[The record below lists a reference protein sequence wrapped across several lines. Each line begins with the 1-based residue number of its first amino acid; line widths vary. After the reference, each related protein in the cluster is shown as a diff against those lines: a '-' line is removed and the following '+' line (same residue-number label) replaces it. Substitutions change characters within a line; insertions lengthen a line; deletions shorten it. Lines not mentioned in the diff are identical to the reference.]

1 MKTFI
6 MIDMQNDF
14 ISGVLGNPDTTA
26 VLPAVCEKVKKIGAD
41 ENAVLLY
48 TMDTH
53 QNSYMDTQEGRK
65 LPVLHCIEG
74 TPGWEL
80 PDELK
85 NAMSCVSKKQQVKKC
100 TFGAKEL
107 PEIITGICG
116 ESPDEIELFG
126 VCTDICVISNAML
139 LKAFFPEA
147 EIIVDSSCCAGVTP
161 ETHKNALE
169 AMKICQITVI

>member
-1 MKTFI
+1 
-6 MIDMQNDF
+6 
-14 ISGVLGNPDTTA
+14 
-26 VLPAVCEKVKKIGAD
+26 
-41 ENAVLLY
+41 
-48 TMDTH
+48 MDTH

-65 LPVLHCIEG
+65 LPVPHCIEG
-74 TPGWEL
+74 TTGWEL

-85 NAMSCVSKKQQVKKC
+85 NAMSCVSKTQQIKKC

-116 ESPDEIELFG
+116 EIPDEIELFG

-147 EIIVDSSCCAGVTP
+147 EIIVDADCTASFDKTMH
-161 ETHKNALE
+161 EKALDVME
-169 AMKICQITVI
+169 GLQITVVNR